1 MSASRRLAK
10 LKRSSVVNDVEIPS
24 ANANNVVVGNV
35 KTKKAPETSQRQQ
48 RVNPLTVLG
57 WHEQRLDK
65 VEDRLAE
72 IGDSVNPELIVSL
85 VETIEEM
92 EKKLTLL
99 NEAYNT
105 LLNDKTKYEVKNE
118 VNNNSKSKKSV
129 VKLNINEKN

>member
-10 LKRSSVVNDVEIPS
+10 LKRSSVVNDIETPS

-35 KTKKAPETSQRQQ
+35 RTKKDSEESQKQQ

-65 VEDRLAE
+65 VEDTLAE
-72 IGDSVNPELIVSL
+72 IGDSVNPQLIVSL

-92 EKKLTLL
+92 EKKLNLL

-105 LLNDKTKYEVKNE
+105 LLNEKTKNEVKNE
-118 VNNNSKSKKSV
+118 VNNNLKSKKSV